1 MISEVRMGLRVVS
14 RQYTGFPGNSFCCKK
29 RQRVLQDGEE
39 EAEERPQ
46 RKQYIVIRCMSM
58 TPVAIN
64 ICHTA
69 RTPLGMKLDLL
80 QFTERGLEAR
90 GRLLYNH

>member
-1 MISEVRMGLRVVS
+1 VKCEWVCVLFQDSTLAFLAIRSAA
-14 RQYTGFPGNSFCCKK
+14 KK

-39 EAEERPQ
+39 EAEERLQ

-64 ICHTA
+64 ICNTA
-69 RTPLGMKLDLL
+69 RTPFGLKLDLL